1 MQSFS
6 KYFMFGKTSTT
17 LNLSFTWYDSV
28 TRQKVTSQSALLAAV
43 SSLYNYAVCLARRGC
58 YMDLGGD
65 GIKMAS
71 KLFQQAGWTFEHLLV
86 MASQLPPDCATTDF
100 NKEALLMNSNLCLA

>member
-17 LNLSFTWYDSV
+17 LNVSFTCYDSV
-28 TRQKVTSQSALLAAV
+28 TKQKVTSQSALVPALT
-43 SSLYNYAVCLARRGC
+43 SLYNYAVCLARRGC
-58 YMDLGGD
+58 YMELSGD

-71 KLFQQAGWTFEHLLV
+71 KLFQQAAWTFEQLLA
-86 MASQLPPDCATTDF
+86 MST
-100 NKEALLMNSNLCLA
+100 